1 MGACKFAP
9 FPTAPPQPHP
19 RRGGARSKKDFGKS
33 DDPRVQAQLDR
44 LAALSLPQGRLGLET
59 IRALLERLGNPHRK
73 LPPVFH
79 VAGTN
84 GKGSTC
90 AFLRAM
96 LEAQGYKVH
105 VTTSPHLVRYNE
117 RIRLAGELISDEALA
132 AVLAEVLDAGEDLGP
147 SFFEVTIAAAFLA
160 FSRTPADVCVVE
172 VGMGGRFDATNV
184 LEPEALA
191 ACGIAALGLDHERF
205 LLAPEDGVPQE
216 PMARIAFE
224 KAGIAKKGVPL
235 VTLGELYPS
244 EAQAAIQAVARQTGA
259 ALSQFGPDWVCD
271 TAVGGTLYFF
281 DYGDCEAERDFPLPA
296 IPGAHQARNA
306 ALAIAMLKSQNRRSV
321 TFEAMKTGL
330 WQARWPARMQTLG
343 DGPLTA
349 LTSSPKVILDGGH
362 NPSAGQAIANALPD
376 DPHSI
381 HLILGMIEGKD
392 PRAIIAPLGD
402 RVRTLTV
409 VPVPGHDHHPAS
421 AFGPEARAADNLEA
435 ALLGL
440 PSDDFPILIAGSLY
454 LAGEV
459 LRLNGESPD

>member
-1 MGACKFAP
+1 M
-9 FPTAPPQPHP
+9 
-19 RRGGARSKKDFGKS
+19 RDFGRS

-59 IRALLERLGNPHRK
+59 IRALMERLGNPHRQ

-96 LEAQGYKVH
+96 LEAEGYKVH

-117 RIRLAGELISDEALA
+117 RIRLAGELISDAMLA
-132 AVLAEVLDAGEDLGP
+132 DVLAEVLDAGEDLGP

-160 FSRTPADVCVVE
+160 FSRTPADVCVAE

-205 LLAPEDGVPQE
+205 LLAPEEGVPTE

-235 VTLGELYPS
+235 VAMNNGEKPNREIALVAERVGAVLFAHNKDWYIGSQSGFFEDKRGELDLPS
-244 EAQAAIQAVARQTGA
+244 PSLVGEHQMTNAGLAA
-259 ALSQFGPDWVCD
+259 
-271 TAVGGTLYFF
+271 
-281 DYGDCEAERDFPLPA
+281 
-296 IPGAHQARNA
+296 
-306 ALAIAMLKSQNRRSV
+306 AMLRAQTRIAVSDD
-321 TFEAMKTGL
+321 AMLEGVRA
-330 WQARWPARMQTLG
+330 ARWPARMQRLG
-343 DGPLTA
+343 PGPLTA
-349 LTSSPKVILDGGH
+349 LAPDQPVWLDGGH
-362 NPSAGQAIANALPD
+362 NPSAGAAIAAHFDGPL
-376 DPHSI
+376 
-381 HLILGMIEGKD
+381 HLIIGMIEGKD
-392 PRAIIAPLGD
+392 PRAIIEPLKG
-402 RVRTLTV
+402 RIRSLNV
-409 VPVPGHDHHPAS
+409 VPVPGHECHPAS
-421 AFGPEARAADNLEA
+421 AFGPDARAAMNVED
-435 ALLGL
+435 ALLHIMG
-440 PSDDFPILIAGSLY
+440 DEYPILIAGSLY

-459 LRLNGESPD
+459 LRLNDELPD

>member
-1 MGACKFAP
+1 M
-9 FPTAPPQPHP
+9 
-19 RRGGARSKKDFGKS
+19 RDFGRS

-59 IRALLERLGNPHRK
+59 IRALMERLGNPHRN

-96 LEAQGYKVH
+96 LEAEGHKVH

-117 RIRLAGELISDEALA
+117 RIRLAGELISDAMLA
-132 AVLAEVLDAGEDLGP
+132 DVLKEVLDAGEDLGP

-160 FSRTPADVCVVE
+160 FARVPADACVVE

-205 LLAPEDGVPQE
+205 LLAPEDGVPTE

-235 VTLGELYPS
+235 VAMNNGEKPNREIALVAERVGAILVAHNKDWFIGSHSGFLEDKRGELGLPS
-244 EAQAAIQAVARQTGA
+244 PSLVGEHQMTNAGLAA
-259 ALSQFGPDWVCD
+259 
-271 TAVGGTLYFF
+271 
-281 DYGDCEAERDFPLPA
+281 
-296 IPGAHQARNA
+296 
-306 ALAIAMLKSQNRRSV
+306 AMLRAQTRIAVSDDAIIKGVRS
-321 TFEAMKTGL
+321 
-330 WQARWPARMQTLG
+330 ARWPARMQRLSS
-343 DGPLTA
+343 GPLTA
-349 LTSSPKVILDGGH
+349 LVSQPVILDGGH
-362 NPSAGQAIANALPD
+362 NPSAGAAIAAHFDGPL
-376 DPHSI
+376 
-381 HLILGMIEGKD
+381 HLVIGMIEGKD
-392 PRAIIAPLGD
+392 PRAIIEPLGE

-409 VPVPGHDHHPAS
+409 VPVPGHECHTVD
-421 AFGPEARAADNLEA
+421 AFGRDARAAANVED
-435 ALLGL
+435 ALLRI
-440 PSDDFPILIAGSLY
+440 PCDEYPILIAGSLY

-459 LRLNGESPD
+459 LRLNDELPD

>member
-1 MGACKFAP
+1 V
-9 FPTAPPQPHP
+9 
-19 RRGGARSKKDFGKS
+19 RDFGHS

-59 IRALLERLGNPHRK
+59 IAKLMERLGNPHRM

-96 LEAQGYKVH
+96 LEAQGYRVH

-132 AVLAEVLDAGEDLGP
+132 AVLAEVLDAAQGNGGDLGP

-160 FSRTPADVCVVE
+160 FSRTPADACVVE

-205 LLAPEDGVPQE
+205 LLAPEEGVPTE
-216 PMARIAFE
+216 PLARIAFE
-224 KAGIAKKGVPL
+224 KAGIAKPGVPL
-235 VTLGELYPS
+235 VTLHGTYPP
-244 EAQAAIQAVARQTGA
+244 EAQAAIRAVAERTGA
-259 ALSQFGPDWVCD
+259 LLYESFDDCYFVNDNEISYLPNAD
-271 TAVGGTLYFF
+271 TYPLLAPSLP
-281 DYGDCEAERDFPLPA
+281 GD
-296 IPGAHQARNA
+296 HQRLNLC
-306 ALAIAMLKSQNRRSV
+306 LAISMLLQQQRIMVSEQAIGAGASS
-321 TFEAMKTGL
+321 
-330 WQARWPARMQTLG
+330 ARWPARMQRLG
-343 DGPLTA
+343 SGPLTA
-349 LTSSPKVILDGGH
+349 LVSQPLWLDGGH
-362 NPSAGQAIANALPD
+362 NPSAGAAIAAHFDGPL
-376 DPHSI
+376 
-381 HLILGMIEGKD
+381 HLVIGMIEGKD
-392 PRAIIAPLGD
+392 PRAIIDPLAG
-402 RVRTLTV
+402 RIRSLTV
-409 VPVPGHDHHPAS
+409 VPVRGHECHPAS
-421 AFGPEARAADNLEA
+421 AFDPDARAASDVED
-435 ALLGL
+435 ALLHI

-459 LRLNGESPD
+459 LRLNGELPE

>member
-1 MGACKFAP
+1 M
-9 FPTAPPQPHP
+9 
-19 RRGGARSKKDFGKS
+19 RDFGTS

-59 IRALLERLGNPHRK
+59 IRALMERLGNPHRQ

-117 RIRLAGELISDEALA
+117 RIRLAGELISDGMLA
-132 AVLAEVLDAGEDLGP
+132 DVLEEVLDAGEDLGP

-160 FSRTPADVCVVE
+160 FSRTPADACVVE

-205 LLAPEDGVPQE
+205 LLAPEEGVPTE

-235 VTLGELYPS
+235 IVRTPNEPEANWAIEEVAEKVGAPS
-244 EAQAAIQAVARQTGA
+244 YFGGHADAWAIKANWRAPEKVRYADWQESSGKQASFVLLRPNLA
-259 ALSQFGPDWVCD
+259 
-271 TAVGGTLYFF
+271 
-281 DYGDCEAERDFPLPA
+281 GD
-296 IPGAHQARNA
+296 HQIENA
-306 ALAIAMLKSQNRRSV
+306 GLAIAMLRHQRQVKI
-321 TFEAMKTGL
+321 TMEAIAKGIVSA
-330 WQARWPARMQTLG
+330 QWPARLQRLSP
-343 DGPLTA
+343 GPLTGRRE
-349 LTSSPKVILDGGH
+349 VWLDGGH
-362 NPSAGQAIANALPD
+362 NPSAAQRLFSFLNRHIYADRILATGELRP
-376 DPHSI
+376 I
-381 HLILGMIEGKD
+381 HLIIGMIEGKN
-392 PRAIIAPLGD
+392 PAALTAPLASLLESI
-402 RVRTLTV
+402 TA
-409 VPVPGHDHHPAS
+409 VPVPGHDWHPAS
-421 AFGPEARAADNLEA
+421 AFGPSARAALDVPT
-435 ALLGL
+435 ALAMIPDDGL
-440 PSDDFPILIAGSLY
+440 PILIAGSLY

-459 LRLNGESPD
+459 LRLNDELPD

>member
-1 MGACKFAP
+1 M
-9 FPTAPPQPHP
+9 
-19 RRGGARSKKDFGKS
+19 KDFGKS
-33 DDPRVQAQLDR
+33 DNPAVQAQLDR

-59 IRALLERLGNPHRK
+59 IRALMQRLGNPHRK

-96 LEAQGYKVH
+96 LEAEGYRVH

-117 RIRLAGELISDEALA
+117 RIRIAGELISDEALA

-160 FSRTPADVCVVE
+160 FARTPADACVVE

-205 LLAPEDGVPQE
+205 LLAPEQGVPKE

-224 KAGIAKKGVPL
+224 KAGIAKRGMPL
-235 VTLGELYPS
+235 VAMNNGEAPNCEIARVAKRVGARLVAHNKDWYIGAHSGFLEDQRGELN
-244 EAQAAIQAVARQTGA
+244 
-259 ALSQFGPDWVCD
+259 
-271 TAVGGTLYFF
+271 
-281 DYGDCEAERDFPLPA
+281 LPA
-296 IPGAHQARNA
+296 PALLGQHQMMNA
-306 ALAIAMLKSQNRRSV
+306 GLAAAMLRSQERIAISD
-321 TFEAMKTGL
+321 EAILQGVRT
-330 WQARWPARMQTLG
+330 ARWPARMQRLG
-343 DGPLTA
+343 TGPLTA
-349 LTSSPKVILDGGH
+349 LVADQAVWLDGGH
-362 NPSAGQAIANALPD
+362 NPSAGAVIAAHFDGSL
-376 DPHSI
+376 
-381 HLILGMIEGKD
+381 HLVIGMIEGKD
-392 PRAIIAPLGD
+392 PRAIIDPLAG
-402 RVRTLTV
+402 RIRTLTV
-409 VPVPGHDHHPAS
+409 VPVPGQAHHPAN
-421 AFGPEARAADNLEA
+421 AFGPNAKAAKNLEA
-435 ALLGL
+435 ALLGV

-459 LRLNGESPD
+459 LRLNDELPD